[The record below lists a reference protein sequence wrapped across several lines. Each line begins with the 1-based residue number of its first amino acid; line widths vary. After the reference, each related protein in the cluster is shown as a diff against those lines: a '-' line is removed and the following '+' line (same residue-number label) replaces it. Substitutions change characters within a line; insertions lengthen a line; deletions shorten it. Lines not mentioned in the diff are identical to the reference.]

1 MFSLGAHGAYIL
13 AKPIV
18 QKQATVIIVTN
29 ENLAHQL
36 QDSYIHAVTTV
47 EEAMEL
53 AHQHCATSK
62 PTYLAI
68 KSARR
73 LILEKV

>member
-18 QKQATVIIVTN
+18 QKQATVIMVTN
-29 ENLAHQL
+29 ENLASQL
-36 QDSYIHAVTTV
+36 KNSYIYAVTTV
-47 EEAMEL
+47 EAAMEL
-53 AHQHCATSK
+53 AHQHCAASN
-62 PTYLAI
+62 PTYLAL

-73 LILEKV
+73 LIMEL